1 MKATGSSLVKVKT
14 VKSKEK
20 SVDVYMDVDTMK
32 IYLLVDND
40 FISVSQEE
48 LKKLEESATRS

>member
-32 IYLLVDND
+32 MYLLVNND

-48 LKKLEESATRS
+48 LKKLEESATRY

>member
-32 IYLLVDND
+32 MYLLVNND